1 MVPEHHGALTPRW
14 RRSIAAAWLP
24 AALGLVGIVFANH
37 PMLFS
42 GFRRV
47 QIRHE
52 DPRLI
57 NYLLEHGYLWLRGH
71 ALHRDLWS
79 PPFFYP
85 ARGVLAY
92 SDTLLGTAPLY
103 WSLRLAQIPPDTA
116 FQLWLMACFAIN
128 YLAFFILLR
137 QAFSLGRGPSA
148 LGAFL
153 FAFAAPRVSDVG
165 HPQLLPHFFSI
176 VAILAVSR
184 ILDGRRRTWWARAA
198 LWTAAGLAVVAQFY
212 ASVYMGWFLIF
223 GGTVAL
229 LIGLMDRSC
238 RRALMTV
245 VGRDALV
252 LVVTAI
258 LPIVLIAPLAL
269 RYLEVVGLVGYRD
282 MFEIAL
288 AAPALTAWIYMGP
301 ESWLYAWQQPRL
313 GLIPIGYIEP
323 AERIG
328 LGLATPLVCLYGLWL
343 GWDRP
348 AVRVLGFTA
357 MTLALLV
364 TPLWREL
371 ILGAAL
377 AEWAYLVLHFWEH
390 RDRPGAYPVHLVL
403 LAVLSLLLY
412 PMITLLTASLAMGIG
427 MTISL
432 VAPRRTAQLA
442 IALTWTTVLLFLVG
456 PTFHPSPTVPVWAA
470 ALLGVALLA
479 RRLGVISLGRYGF
492 PALVIA
498 TSIVLILV
506 PGILNLWR
514 LVHAYVPGAA
524 AIRVPSRVIL
534 LILIPMAIGFAIAWE
549 SLPRR
554 WGWKYAAPLVL
565 LCLLEQGVTTT
576 TFDKLEA
583 RRRAGAIAA
592 VVAAAGPPRTFFYS
606 SSRKGLPDWNDHVDG
621 MWAEVVSGVP
631 TINGY
636 SGVSPPGWG
645 PLYKAAVRNARDQG
659 RVHLQLLGWLRQ
671 NNLAPEE
678 VAWIHEGRRLP
689 LDLPGVPASEPTSPG
704 PASDPTE
711 KGLTGP

>member
-1 MVPEHHGALTPRW
+1 
-14 RRSIAAAWLP
+14 
-24 AALGLVGIVFANH
+24 
-37 PMLFS
+37 MLFS

-85 ARGVLAY
+85 AKGVLAY
-92 SDTLLGTAPLY
+92 SDTLLGAAPLY
-103 WSLRLAQIPPDTA
+103 WSLRLALIPPDTA
-116 FQLWLMACFAIN
+116 FQLWVIACFAIN
-128 YLAFFILLR
+128 DLAFYIFLR
-137 QAFSLGRGPSA
+137 KAFSLGRGPSA

-198 LWTAAGLAVVAQFY
+198 LWAVAELAVVAQFY

-229 LIGLMDRSC
+229 LIGLLDRTC
-238 RRALMTV
+238 RSALIAV
-245 VGRDALV
+245 LRRDLLV

-258 LPIVLIAPLAL
+258 LPVILIAPLAL
-269 RYLEVVGLVGYRD
+269 HYLEVVGLVGYRD
-282 MFEIAL
+282 LFEVAL
-288 AAPALTAWIYMGP
+288 ASPTLTAWIYMGP
-301 ESWLYAWQQPRL
+301 DSWLYGWQQDRL
-313 GLIPIGYIEP
+313 RLIPIGYIEP

-343 GWDRP
+343 GWDRL
-348 AVRVLGFTA
+348 AVRVLGLTA

-364 TPLWREL
+364 TPLSGQL

-377 AEWAYLVLHFWEH
+377 AEWSYLVLHFWEN
-390 RDRPGAYPVHLVL
+390 RDRPVAYPVHLVL
-403 LAVLSLLLY
+403 LAILSLQLY
-412 PMITLLTASLAMGIG
+412 PMTSLLRAGLAMGIG
-427 MTISL
+427 MAISL
-432 VAPRRTAQLA
+432 VVPRRTARLA
-442 IALTWTTVLLFLVG
+442 IALTWSAVLLFLVG
-456 PTFHPSPTVPVWAA
+456 PTFQPSPTVPVWAA
-470 ALLGVALLA
+470 VFFGATLVA
-479 RRLGVISLGRYGF
+479 RRLGVLSLGRFGF

-498 TSIVLILV
+498 TSTVLFLV

-514 LVHAYVPGAA
+514 FVYAYVPGAA

-549 SLPRR
+549 RLPRR
-554 WGWKYAAPLVL
+554 WGWRYAAPLAL

-583 RRRAGAIAA
+583 RERAGAIAA

-621 MWAEVVSGVP
+621 MWAEIASGVP

-636 SGVSPPGWG
+636 SGVSPPGWS
-645 PLYKAAVRNARDQG
+645 PLYRAAVCNARDQG
-659 RVHLQLLGWLRQ
+659 RVHLHLLGWLRQ
-671 NNLAPEE
+671 HNLGPEE

-689 LDLPGVPASEPTSPG
+689 LDLPDVPASEPTSPD
-704 PASDPTE
+704 PASRPT
-711 KGLTGP
+711 GNGITGP